1 MNTTASFAA
10 IESGL
15 PCDSSMAS
23 RFEQLNRIAVGI
35 FDLNLLP
42 TGAGFHFISK
52 THACLVQISNARR
65 QILHLK
71 HHAVPSAGFLLTAVG
86 HRPRSRSTW
95 TAQDQLEASS

>member
-23 RFEQLNRIAVGI
+23 RFEELNRIAVGI

-42 TGAGFHFISK
+42 TGAGLHFISK
-52 THACLVQISNARR
+52 THACLFQISNARR

-71 HHAVPSAGFLLTAVG
+71 HHAVPSARLLLTAIG
-86 HRPRSRSTW
+86 HGSRSRRSG
-95 TAQDQLEASS
+95 TAQDQLEATN